1 MRGGAGSGT
10 PEPEGIHHAEGQHRH
25 GHRPG
30 HGPGTGSQLLRRQ
43 ARPHAQPGVP
53 GRALYTTGPG
63 TSFLLYETQFP
74 SGDHTVAR
82 WHVDD
87 VASEVA
93 ELRSRGVAFEHY
105 DEMPGVEWD
114 GDVASIG
121 GLGNGAWFRDS
132 EGNVLGI
139 DDIGL

>member
-1 MRGGAGSGT
+1 MLKDSTVTAT
-10 PEPEGIHHAEGQHRH
+10 
-25 GHRPG
+25 
-30 HGPGTGSQLLRRQ
+30 
-43 ARPHAQPGVP
+43 VP
-53 GRALYTTGPG
+53 AADLGRARSFYADKLGLTPSQEFPGGLFYTTGPG

-93 ELRSRGVAFEHY
+93 ELRSRGGVAFEHY
-105 DEMPGVEWD
+105 EMPGAEWD

-121 GLGNGAWFRDS
+121 GLGSGAWFKDS

>member
-1 MRGGAGSGT
+1 MLKDGT
-10 PEPEGIHHAEGQHRH
+10 VTATIPA
-25 GHRPG
+25 
-30 HGPGTGSQLLRRQ
+30 TDL
-43 ARPHAQPGVP
+43 
-53 GRALYTTGPG
+53 GRARSFYADKLGLTPSQEMPGGLFYTTGPG
-63 TSFLLYETQFP
+63 TSFLLYETQFA

-93 ELRSRGVAFEHY
+93 GLKSRGVEFEHY
-105 DEMPGVEWD
+105 DLPGATWD

-121 GLGNGAWFRDS
+121 GLGSGAWFKDS

-139 DDIGL
+139 DDIGA

>member
-1 MRGGAGSGT
+1 MLKDSTVTA
-10 PEPEGIHHAEGQHRH
+10 I
-25 GHRPG
+25 
-30 HGPGTGSQLLRRQ
+30 
-43 ARPHAQPGVP
+43 VP
-53 GRALYTTGPG
+53 ATDLGRARSFYADKLGLTPSQEFPGGLFYTTGPG

>member
-1 MRGGAGSGT
+1 MLKDSTVTA
-10 PEPEGIHHAEGQHRH
+10 I
-25 GHRPG
+25 
-30 HGPGTGSQLLRRQ
+30 
-43 ARPHAQPGVP
+43 VP
-53 GRALYTTGPG
+53 ATDLGRARSFYADKLGLTPSQEFPGGLFYTTGSG

-139 DDIGL
+139 DDIGP

>member
-1 MRGGAGSGT
+1 MLKDSTVTA
-10 PEPEGIHHAEGQHRH
+10 I
-25 GHRPG
+25 
-30 HGPGTGSQLLRRQ
+30 
-43 ARPHAQPGVP
+43 VP
-53 GRALYTTGPG
+53 ATDLGRARSFYADTLGLTPSQEFPGGLFYTTGPG

-139 DDIGL
+139 DDIGP

>member
-30 HGPGTGSQLLRRQ
+30 HGPGTGSQL
-43 ARPHAQPGVP
+43 PG
-53 GRALYTTGPG
+53 GLFYTTGPG

-114 GDVASIG
+114 GDVASIV
-121 GLGNGAWFRDS
+121 GLGSGAWFRDS